1 MNRENIIKLAV
12 KHNGEYDRIVKGINE
27 QDDVSNVSL
36 EGINAITIFDKEY
49 PKELLELKYPP
60 FVLFYKGN
68 LDLLGMEK
76 IAVCGS
82 RNHTNYSA
90 KVTRDLVLTNN
101 DKAIVC
107 GLAKGI
113 DTITMHNAEHP
124 IAVLGCGIDYIYPQC
139 NSDLF
144 NVVERKGLIL
154 SEYPFY
160 TKPLSYHF
168 PFRNRIIVA
177 LSKKTYVMEARQTSS
192 NAIDT
197 ALELGKDIEVLPFD
211 VFTELANGIKNNDY
225 IREGAKALS
234 LF

>member
-1 MNRENIIKLAV
+1 MDREKLIKLAI
-12 KHNGEYDRIVKGINE
+12 KCNGEYDAIIKGINN

-49 PKELLELKYPP
+49 PRELLELKCPP
-60 FVLFYKGN
+60 LVLFYKGI

-76 IAVCGS
+76 IAVCGC
-82 RNHTNYSA
+82 RNHTEYSA
-90 KVTRDLVLTNN
+90 KATKELVMRNN

-113 DTITMHNAEHP
+113 DTITMQNAEHP
-124 IAVLGCGIDYIYPQC
+124 IAVLGCGIDYIYPKC
-139 NSDLF
+139 NYDLF
-144 NVVERKGLIL
+144 KMVERKGLIL

-177 LSKKTYVMEARQTSS
+177 LSKKTCVMETRQDSGVIS
-192 NAIDT
+192 NALD
-197 ALELGKDIEVLPFD
+197 LGRDIEVLPFD
-211 VFTELANGIKNNDY
+211 VFTEQENNIKNNDY
-225 IREGAKALS
+225 IREGAMALS
-234 LF
+234 LI